1 MHSTHQKEVLIMNIE
16 KINKLYENM
25 ISLQELFEEEQN
37 PVDAINGLRFA
48 SAEFRHAFIKVRE
61 TLLRSPVSKQT
72 QIQTAEKNVKAKEM
86 AAFTQKLIDEGYT
99 KEDSSSKPSSKKT
112 EKKDTTTKTTATPKK
127 KEKDS
132 LEDKFDEFILD
143 SYDESSHDQSTDIDD
158 IIRMFSLYIGKQ
170 ANLVYPRFRKYLR
183 SIYNTTDGDKIHL
196 KPKSY
201 GLPNEGNFDASGLN
215 FYQHPKFKYL
225 WCRED
230 GTFFYL
236 LPDGKTIKENP
247 IIKNPRTMYLSV
259 LGGRSNLSARLLALE
274 CYMHREIEGHHVS
287 VLNGD
292 KTDLSYSNLSIRT
305 MRGFKAP
312 NNQYDEAD
320 AVAACEYIVAH
331 GKDITNI
338 EADTNYQIGYGF
350 ARSILEKKRF
360 ERISNK
366 YF

>member
-1 MHSTHQKEVLIMNIE
+1 MNIE

-25 ISLQELFEEEQN
+25 VSLQQLFEEEQN

-48 SAEFRHAFIKVRE
+48 SAEFRHAFFKVRE

-72 QIQTAEKNVKAKEM
+72 TEKNETEKQKE
-86 AAFTQKLIDEGYT
+86 E
-99 KEDSSSKPSSKKT
+99 SSKPSSKKI
-112 EKKDTTTKTTATPKK
+112 EKKATTTKTTTTPKK
-127 KEKDS
+127 KEKDP

-143 SYDESSHDQSTDIDD
+143 SYDESSRDESPVLTDIDD

-183 SIYNTTDGDKIHL
+183 SIYNTADGDKIHL

-201 GLPNEGNFDASGLN
+201 GLPYEGNFDASGMK
-215 FYQHPKFKYL
+215 FYQHPKYSYL

-259 LGGRSNLSARLLALE
+259 VGGRSNLSARLLALE

-292 KTDLSYSNLSIRT
+292 KTDLSYANLSIRT

-320 AVAACEYIVAH
+320 AVTACEYIVAH

>member
-1 MHSTHQKEVLIMNIE
+1 
-16 KINKLYENM
+16 M

-37 PVDAINGLRFA
+37 PVDTINGLRFA

-72 QIQTAEKNVKAKEM
+72 TEKNETEKPKE
-86 AAFTQKLIDEGYT
+86 E
-99 KEDSSSKPSSKKT
+99 SSKAASKKT
-112 EKKDTTTKTTATPKK
+112 EKKTTTTKTTATPKK

-143 SYDESSHDQSTDIDD
+143 SYDESSHDDSPVLTDIDD
-158 IIRMFSLYIGKQ
+158 IIRMFSLYIDKQ

-183 SIYNTTDGDKIHL
+183 SIYTADGDKIHL
-196 KPKSY
+196 KPKSID
-201 GLPNEGNFDASGLN
+201 LPNEGKFDASDMK

-247 IIKNPRTMYLSV
+247 IIKDPRTMYLSV

-274 CYMHREIEGHHVS
+274 CYMHREIAGHHVS

-320 AVAACEYIVAH
+320 AVTACEYIVAH

-338 EADTNYQIGYGF
+338 ESDTNYQIGYGF

>member
-1 MHSTHQKEVLIMNIE
+1 
-16 KINKLYENM
+16 M
-25 ISLQELFEEEQN
+25 ISLQQLFEEEPN
-37 PVDAINGLRFA
+37 PVEAINGLRFA

-61 TLLRSPVSKQT
+61 TLLKSPVSKQAHA
-72 QIQTAEKNVKAKEM
+72 QTTEKNETEKPKE
-86 AAFTQKLIDEGYT
+86 E
-99 KEDSSSKPSSKKT
+99 SSKPSSKKI
-112 EKKDTTTKTTATPKK
+112 EKKAATTKTTTTPKK
-127 KEKDS
+127 KEENA

-143 SYDESSHDQSTDIDD
+143 SYDESSHDDSPVLTDIDD
-158 IIRMFSLYIGKQ
+158 IIRMFSLYINKQ

-183 SIYNTTDGDKIHL
+183 SIYTADGDKIHL

-201 GLPNEGNFDASGLN
+201 GLPNEGNFDDSGMN

-247 IIKNPRTMYLSV
+247 IIKDPRTMYLSV

-292 KTDLSYSNLSIRT
+292 KTDLSYANLSIRT

-320 AVAACEYIVAH
+320 AVTACEYIVAH
-331 GKDITNI
+331 GKDISNI
-338 EADTNYQIGYGF
+338 ESDTNYQIGYGF

>member
-1 MHSTHQKEVLIMNIE
+1 MNIE
-16 KINKLYENM
+16 KINKLYESM

-48 SAEFRHAFIKVRE
+48 SAEFRHAFFKVRE
-61 TLLRSPVSKQT
+61 TLLKSPVSKQT
-72 QIQTAEKNVKAKEM
+72 QAQTAEKNDVEKEN
-86 AAFTQKLIDEGYT
+86 E
-99 KEDSSSKPSSKKT
+99 SSKPASKKT
-112 EKKDTTTKTTATPKK
+112 EKKTTTTKTTATPKK

-143 SYDESSHDQSTDIDD
+143 SYDESSRDDSPVLTDIDD
-158 IIRMFSLYIGKQ
+158 IIRMFSLYINKQ

-201 GLPNEGNFDASGLN
+201 GLPNEGNFDDSGMK

-230 GTFFYL
+230 GSFFYL

-247 IIKNPRTMYLSV
+247 IIKDPRTMYLSV

-292 KTDLSYSNLSIRT
+292 KTDLSYVNLSIRT

-338 EADTNYQIGYGF
+338 ESDTNYQIGYGF

>member
-1 MHSTHQKEVLIMNIE
+1 MNIE
-16 KINKLYENM
+16 KLNKLYESM
-25 ISLQELFEEEQN
+25 ISLQQLFEEEQN

-48 SAEFRHAFIKVRE
+48 SSEFRHAFFKVRE
-61 TLLRSPVSKQT
+61 TLLKSPVSKQT
-72 QIQTAEKNVKAKEM
+72 HVQTTEKNETEKPKE
-86 AAFTQKLIDEGYT
+86 E
-99 KEDSSSKPSSKKT
+99 SSKPSSKKT
-112 EKKDTTTKTTATPKK
+112 EKKTATTKTATTPKK
-127 KEKDS
+127 KENA

-143 SYDESSHDQSTDIDD
+143 SYDESSHDQSSMLTDIDD

-183 SIYNTTDGDKIHL
+183 SIYTADGDKIHL

-201 GLPNEGNFDASGLN
+201 GLPNEGNFDGSGLK

-292 KTDLSYSNLSIRT
+292 KTDLSYANLSIRT

>member
-1 MHSTHQKEVLIMNIE
+1 
-16 KINKLYENM
+16 M

-48 SAEFRHAFIKVRE
+48 SAEFRHAFFKVRE
-61 TLLRSPVSKQT
+61 TLLKSPVSKQT
-72 QIQTAEKNVKAKEM
+72 QVQTAEKNDVEKEN
-86 AAFTQKLIDEGYT
+86 E
-99 KEDSSSKPSSKKT
+99 SSKPSSKKT
-112 EKKDTTTKTTATPKK
+112 EKKTTTTKTTTTPKK

-143 SYDESSHDQSTDIDD
+143 SYDESSRDDSPVLTDIDD
-158 IIRMFSLYIGKQ
+158 IIRMFSLFINRQ
-170 ANLVYPRFRKYLR
+170 TNLVYPRFRKYLR

-201 GLPNEGNFDASGLN
+201 GLPNESKFDDSGMK
-215 FYQHPKFKYL
+215 FYQHPKFAYL

-230 GTFFYL
+230 GSFFYL

-320 AVAACEYIVAH
+320 AVTACEYIVAH

>member
-1 MHSTHQKEVLIMNIE
+1 MNIE

-25 ISLQELFEEEQN
+25 VSLQQLFEEEQN

-48 SAEFRHAFIKVRE
+48 SAEFRHAFFKVRE

-72 QIQTAEKNVKAKEM
+72 TEKNETEKQKE
-86 AAFTQKLIDEGYT
+86 E
-99 KEDSSSKPSSKKT
+99 SSKPSSKKT
-112 EKKDTTTKTTATPKK
+112 EKKVITTKTTTTPKK
-127 KEKDS
+127 KEKDP

-143 SYDESSHDQSTDIDD
+143 SYDESSYDSSPVLTDIDD
-158 IIRMFSLYIGKQ
+158 IIRMFSLFIGKQ

-183 SIYNTTDGDKIHL
+183 SIYTTDGDKIHL

-201 GLPNEGNFDASGLN
+201 GLPNECNFDASGMK
-215 FYQHPKFKYL
+215 FYQHPKYSYL

-247 IIKNPRTMYLSV
+247 IIKDPRTMYLSV
-259 LGGRSNLSARLLALE
+259 IGGRSNLSARLLALE

-320 AVAACEYIVAH
+320 AVTACEYIVAH
-331 GKDITNI
+331 GKDISNI
-338 EADTNYQIGYGF
+338 ESDTNYQIGYGF